1 MKPTTKYSLR
11 EKALAVEM
19 VVSGYTILETSR
31 LFSASSNTVSKW
43 VSEYFGYRGDD
54 REIIT
59 LPSKINDI
67 IESGDIIDYQQNK

>member
-1 MKPTTKYSLR
+1 MNTTSKYSLR

-31 LFSASSNTVSKW
+31 LIGSASNTVSKW

-59 LPSKINDI
+59 LPSKINNI
-67 IESGDIIDYQQNK
+67 IESDDIIDYQ